1 MNKSWKLIGMVL
13 LIMASAVSFLPF
25 YLLIIMSSYTT
36 EQIFTGLK
44 LVPGDFFQSNL
55 RLVLSDNFF
64 GAYLNSL
71 IVSVSSTVLG
81 LLICSMAGHALS
93 AYKFKRRNVMYRL
106 ILVTMMVP
114 TQISI
119 IGYMIEMRNLHLSNT
134 LFPLILVWTYSGFGA
149 FWMTQ
154 YMTGSVSQEII
165 QSARVDGSGEMRT
178 FFAIVL
184 PMILPALGTLGLLI
198 FLWSWNN
205 YMLPLVMVNKAS
217 LYTIPLY
224 ISSLGSAYRTD
235 YAARMM
241 GLLLATAP
249 LLLVFIL
256 GSKSIVKG
264 LTTGAV
270 KG

>member
-1 MNKSWKLIGMVL
+1 MNRVWKIGGLVL
-13 LIMASAVSFLPF
+13 LIVASVVSFLPF
-25 YLLIIMSSYTT
+25 YLLVIMSSYTT

-44 LVPGDFFQSNL
+44 LLPGDYFMENL
-55 RLVLSDNFF
+55 RLVLSKDFY
-64 GAYLNSL
+64 GAYLNSI

-93 AYKFKRRNVMYRL
+93 AYRFKGRDGMYRL

-114 TQISI
+114 SQISI
-119 IGYMIEMRNLHLSNT
+119 IGYMIEMRSLHLTNT
-134 LFPLILVWTYSGFGA
+134 LVPLVLVWTYSGFGA

-154 YMTGSVSQEII
+154 YMSGSVSPEII

-184 PMILPALGTLGLLI
+184 PMVLPALGTLSLLI

-205 YMLPLVMVNKAS
+205 YMLPLVLVNKS
-217 LYTIPLY
+217 SMYTIPLY

-241 GLLLATAP
+241 GLLLATVP
-249 LLLVFIL
+249 LLLVFTL
-256 GSKSIVKG
+256 GSKSIMKG
-264 LTTGAV
+264 LTAGAV

>member
-1 MNKSWKLIGMVL
+1 MNKAWKIGGIML
-13 LIMASAVSFLPF
+13 LVAASVVSFLPF

-44 LVPGDFFQSNL
+44 LVPGDFFGGNL
-55 RLVLSDNFF
+55 QLVLSDSFF
-64 GAYLNSL
+64 RAYLNSV
-71 IVSVSSTVLG
+71 IVSASSTVLG
-81 LLICSMAGHALS
+81 LLICAMAGHALS
-93 AYKFKRRNVMYRL
+93 AYKFRGRNVMYRL

-114 TQISI
+114 SQISI
-119 IGYMIEMRNLHLSNT
+119 IGYMIEMRTLHLSNT
-134 LFPLILVWTYSGFGA
+134 LIPLILVWTYSGFGA

-154 YMTGSVSQEII
+154 YMTGAVSHEII

-178 FFAIVL
+178 FFAIIL
-184 PMILPALGTLGLLI
+184 PMILPALGTLALLI

-205 YMLPLVMVNKAS
+205 YMLPLVMVNKTS

-241 GLLLATAP
+241 GLLLATVP
-249 LLLVFIL
+249 LLLVFML
-256 GSKSIVKG
+256 GSKSIMKG
-264 LTTGAV
+264 LTAGAV